1 VIAVTRRYRFPAAHI
16 LRSDAFSDAENERVY
31 GKCANPA
38 GHGHDYGLEVT
49 LAGPIDAATGAIF
62 PIDRLDALVHER
74 VLDRLS
80 HRLLNEDAWFAV
92 AVPTAENIALAI
104 EREMREAVGAE
115 SAAARVVRVRLL
127 ETRRN
132 FFACGEA
139 EA

>member
-1 VIAVTRRYRFPAAHI
+1 M
-16 LRSDAFSDAENERVY
+16 RS
-31 GKCANPA
+31 
-38 GHGHDYGLEVT
+38 
-49 LAGPIDAATGAIF
+49 TGVVF
-62 PIDRLDALVHER
+62 PIERLDGLVKER

-80 HRLLNEDAWFAV
+80 HCLLNDDAWFAV

-104 EREMREAVGAE
+104 ERALREAIGAE
-115 SAAARVVRVRLL
+115 SDARLVRVRLL

>member
-1 VIAVTRRYRFPAAHI
+1 MIAVTRRYRFPAAHV
-16 LRSDAFSDAENERVY
+16 LRSDAFSDVQNQRVY

-49 LAGPIDAATGAIF
+49 LAGPIDATTGAIF
-62 PIDRLDALVHER
+62 PVDRLDTLVRER

-80 HRLLNEDAWFAV
+80 HRLLNDDAWFAV
-92 AVPTAENIALAI
+92 AVPTAENIAIAI
-104 EREMREAVGAE
+104 ERELRAAVIAE
-115 SAAARVVRVRLL
+115 SAARVVRVRLL

>member
-1 VIAVTRRYRFPAAHI
+1 MIAVTRRYRFPAAHV
-16 LRSDAFSDAENERVY
+16 LRSDAFGDAENERVY

-49 LAGPIDAATGAIF
+49 LAGPIDAATGSIF
-62 PIDRLDALVHER
+62 PVDRLDSLVRER
-74 VLDRLS
+74 VIDRLS
-80 HRLLNEDAWFAV
+80 HRLLNDDAWFAV
-92 AVPTAENIALAI
+92 AVPTAENIAIAI
-104 EREMREAVGAE
+104 ERELRDAVATE
-115 SAAARVVRVRLL
+115 SQAARVVRVRLL

>member
-1 VIAVTRRYRFPAAHI
+1 VIAVTRRYRFPAAHV
-16 LRSDAFSDAENERVY
+16 LRSDAFSDAENARVY

-49 LAGPIDAATGAIF
+49 VAGPIDPRTGAVF
-62 PIDRLDALVHER
+62 PIDRLDTLVRER

-80 HRLLNEDAWFAV
+80 HRLLNDDAWFAD
-92 AVPTAENIALAI
+92 AVPTAENLAIAI
-104 EREMREAVGAE
+104 ERALRDSVAAE
-115 SAAARVVRVRLL
+115 SDARVVRVRLL

>member
-1 VIAVTRRYRFPAAHI
+1 MIAVTRRYRFPAAHV
-16 LRSDAFSDAENERVY
+16 LRSDALSDAENERVY

-49 LAGPIDAATGAIF
+49 LTGPIDATTGVVF
-62 PIDRLDALVHER
+62 PIERLDALVRER

-80 HRLLNEDAWFAV
+80 HRLLNDDAWFAV
-92 AVPTAENIALAI
+92 AVPTAENIAVAI
-104 EREMREAVGAE
+104 ERVLRDAFGAE
-115 SAAARVVRVRLL
+115 SDARLVRVRLL

>member
-1 VIAVTRRYRFPAAHI
+1 MIAITRRYRFPAAHV
-16 LRSDAFSDAENERVY
+16 LRSDAFSDAENQRIY

-49 LAGPIDAATGAIF
+49 VAGPIDARTGAVF
-62 PIDRLDALVHER
+62 PIERLDVLVRER

-80 HRLLNEDAWFAV
+80 HRLLNDDAWFAV
-92 AVPTAENIALAI
+92 AVPTAENIAIAI
-104 EREMREAVGAE
+104 ERALREPVAAE
-115 SAAARVVRVRLL
+115 STARVVRVRLL